1 MLIAARDNGFR
12 AKEQERIVLDTVGRY
27 RTAMA
32 EFAGM
37 KNLEVWY
44 SHLDI
49 ESVLQELRLAVQAE
63 DGQASRQAAREGAD
77 EGQHDGV
84 LEADATSSTGRRG
97 SSISRR

>member
-1 MLIAARDNGFR
+1 M
-12 AKEQERIVLDTVGRY
+12 LDTVGQY

-32 EFAGM
+32 DFAGM
-37 KNLEVWY
+37 KNLDVWY
-44 SHLDI
+44 SHLEI
-49 ESVLQELRLAVQAE
+49 ESVIQEYGSQFKPKMVKRAE
-63 DGQASRQAAREGAD
+63 KHAREGSD